1 MKNLVIPL
9 LFISFLGIS
18 QVQPLSNHDSA
29 VVFKSYQ
36 KYEEQIQLNNKKEA
50 SRFIN
55 EIAHIYWNHNNTN
68 QAIFY
73 YELSWELNK
82 DLSNENGMAMLNN
95 NLGMLYSD
103 LGEYQKSYD
112 FFNKTLAVRRS
123 HKEVNGI
130 IQALINISVVLNNL
144 KRYDESIVGLEEALS
159 FARKENDMHE
169 MRSVYGMLSE
179 TYEKKGDA
187 EQSIYYFNLY
197 RTFNDLIQQ
206 GEFTKLSTE
215 VEEEKFLR
223 DVAEKKNRISE
234 DDLKLKRR
242 ELQQVESELDEFDS
256 LNRSLFENLNNRELQ
271 VELLKQQ
278 ASIDSLK
285 VQEERVTNMATIE
298 KQKTVRNFIIVI
310 VVFLSLILILIV
322 RNFIRTRKKNEILT
336 TQKLQIEE
344 QHEAILKGKE
354 KSDQLLRNILP
365 DEIAEELKEKGMAEV
380 QAFDSASILFTDFV
394 GFTKAASK
402 MSSHELVAE
411 LNVCFESFDL
421 TCEKYHVEKI
431 KTIGDAYMAVGGLP
445 IPTKNSVENTVL
457 AALEMQA
464 FIVNRKKQKEE
475 AGEQAFE
482 MRAGIHTGKV
492 VAGIVGIRKFQYDI
506 WGDAV
511 NIAARFESNSKPGS
525 VNISQATYQALQ
537 DNPAFAFESRGRI
550 LAKGKGELE
559 MWFVT
564 LKEKVNRSSSNQS
577 LPRT

>member
-1 MKNLVIPL
+1 MKSLTIPL
-9 LFISFLGIS
+9 LFISLFGIA
-18 QVQPLSNHDSA
+18 QIQPLSNHDSA
-29 VVFKSYQ
+29 IVFKNYQ
-36 KYEEQIQLNNKKEA
+36 SYEEQIQVNNKKEA

-55 EIAHIYWNHNNTN
+55 EIAFIYWNHNNTT

-82 DLSNENGMAMLNN
+82 DLSNENGMAMLNS
-95 NLGMLYSD
+95 NLGMLYTD

-123 HKEVNGI
+123 HKEVNAI

-344 QHEAILKGKE
+344 QHEAILKK
-354 KSDQLLRNILP
+354 
-365 DEIAEELKEKGMAEV
+365 
-380 QAFDSASILFTDFV
+380 
-394 GFTKAASK
+394 
-402 MSSHELVAE
+402 
-411 LNVCFESFDL
+411 
-421 TCEKYHVEKI
+421 
-431 KTIGDAYMAVGGLP
+431 
-445 IPTKNSVENTVL
+445 
-457 AALEMQA
+457 
-464 FIVNRKKQKEE
+464 RKK
-475 AGEQAFE
+475 
-482 MRAGIHTGKV
+482 
-492 VAGIVGIRKFQYDI
+492 
-506 WGDAV
+506 
-511 NIAARFESNSKPGS
+511 
-525 VNISQATYQALQ
+525 
-537 DNPAFAFESRGRI
+537 
-550 LAKGKGELE
+550 
-559 MWFVT
+559 
-564 LKEKVNRSSSNQS
+564 
-577 LPRT
+577 